1 MLLKPRLLA
10 AHSVAAPCTLQAPP
24 PPRLQG
30 PAFTQAAVESGVLLL
45 LQRPRAVS
53 PADCPGKQLAVA
65 EVAGVGG
72 WHRSRKQLAAA
83 VGRLALQQKHR
94 LQLAQL
100 PGLLSSPLLP
110 APSIPLCRDA
120 AAGP

>member
-1 MLLKPRLLA
+1 MDPPPCPAGCA
-10 AHSVAAPCTLQAPP
+10 AYTQVVGCSRCRCALQAPP

-72 WHRSRKQLAAA
+72 WHRSRK
-83 VGRLALQQKHR
+83 
-94 LQLAQL
+94 
-100 PGLLSSPLLP
+100 
-110 APSIPLCRDA
+110 
-120 AAGP
+120 